1 LEIGRYLGV
10 DMSYITARLSDELI
24 ADLDRMA
31 NELRRARSDL
41 IREAVERYLESLK
54 EVQLAIERTERTN
67 ERVVDLDILKRHL
80 VG

>member
-1 LEIGRYLGV
+1 
-10 DMSYITARLSDELI
+10 MPYITARFSDELI

>member
-1 LEIGRYLGV
+1 
-10 DMSYITARLSDELI
+10 MSYITARLSDELI

>member
-1 LEIGRYLGV
+1 
-10 DMSYITARLSDELI
+10 MSYITARFSDELI